1 MRLFDRWRRRKA
13 PLLTVTGD
21 TGTGPVVM
29 LVHGIAS
36 SSVTFE
42 NLVPLIAN
50 THRVISLDLLGF
62 GQSPSPE
69 NARYTIEEHVDSL
82 ARTIDT
88 LKLREPFVLVG
99 HSMGSLIATRY
110 AATNPTRLAKL
121 VLVSPPVYV
130 SPSAIGDP
138 AERAA
143 LGLYMR
149 AYEFLRHNKSFTIAA
164 AAGLARVAPI
174 RGVLDVS
181 EDNWRAFVLS
191 LENLIENQTTISDL
205 ARVEAPVEV
214 IYGTL
219 DPFLA
224 PGGMRIVEQ
233 LRGVTVH
240 KVDAVDHLVRPR
252 LARVVATA
260 IGAGPADVE
269 ADADADTGQVER
281 LDAGRDAER

>member
-1 MRLFDRWRRRKA
+1 MRLLDRWRRRKA
-13 PLLTVTGD
+13 PPLTVTGD
-21 TGTGPVVM
+21 TGSGPVVV

-42 NLVPLIAN
+42 NLVPLLAD

-62 GQSPSPE
+62 GQTPAPDD
-69 NARYTIEEHVDSL
+69 AQFTIEEHVDSL

-88 LKLREPFVLVG
+88 LRLREPFVLVG

-110 AATNPTRLAKL
+110 AATNPGRLARL

-130 SPSAIGDP
+130 NPAAVGDP

-143 LGLYMR
+143 LGLYLR

-164 AAGLARVAPI
+164 AAGLARLAPI

-191 LENLIENQTTISDL
+191 LENLIENQTTVSDL
-205 ARVEAPVEV
+205 VRVDVPVEV
-214 IYGTL
+214 VYGTL

-233 LRGVTVH
+233 LRGVRVH

-252 LARVVATA
+252 LARVVADA
-260 IGAGPADVE
+260 ITGEGAE
-269 ADADADTGQVER
+269 ADDDGSNPAPASDSPS
-281 LDAGRDAER
+281 